1 MQNQVFTITD
11 KHRAAAR
18 IIFNR
23 VLEDH
28 IPKNIITVTG
38 EVGTGKSTVSYLV
51 AKLLKKQGIRAKI
64 MDLDNYYKI
73 PPIDRKKWRLDNGLE
88 SIGLDEYD
96 WNKIYENIQDFKKSK
111 IASMP
116 LVDMVTDYEDELITN
131 FDGVDLLIIKGL
143 YSIKCKESRLKVF
156 IELSYQEALKYNT
169 YERIEETDAFRLKV
183 MSKEQDIVMKLK
195 KDADFYIDFDTEN
208 YHL

>member
-18 IIFNR
+18 IILDR
-23 VLEDH
+23 VLENH
-28 IPKNIITVTG
+28 KPKNIITVTG
-38 EVGTGKSTVSYLV
+38 EVGTGKSTVSYLL

-88 SIGLDEYD
+88 SVGLDEYD
-96 WNKIYENIQDFKKSK
+96 WNKIYENIQDFKQSK
-111 IASMP
+111 IANMP

-131 FDGVDLLIIKGL
+131 FNGVDMLIIKGL

-156 IELSYQEALKYNT
+156 IELSYQEAMKYNT
-169 YERIEETDAFRLKV
+169 YERIEETDTFRLKV
-183 MSKEQDIVMKLK
+183 MAKEQDIVMKLK

>member
-1 MQNQVFTITD
+1 
-11 KHRAAAR
+11 
-18 IIFNR
+18 
-23 VLEDH
+23 
-28 IPKNIITVTG
+28 
-38 EVGTGKSTVSYLV
+38 
-51 AKLLKKQGIRAKI
+51 
-64 MDLDNYYKI
+64 
-73 PPIDRKKWRLDNGLE
+73 
-88 SIGLDEYD
+88 
-96 WNKIYENIQDFKKSK
+96 
-111 IASMP
+111 MP

>member
-73 PPIDRKKWRLDNGLE
+73 PPIDRKKWRLDKGLE
-88 SIGLDEYD
+88 SVGLDEYD
-96 WNKIYENIQDFKKSK
+96 WNKIYENIQDFKKNK
-111 IASMP
+111 IARMP

-131 FDGVDLLIIKGL
+131 FEGVDLLIIKGL

-156 IELSYQEALKYNT
+156 IELSYQEAMKYNT
-169 YERIEETDAFRLKV
+169 YERIEETDAFQLKV
-183 MSKEQDIVMKLK
+183 MAKEQGIVTKLK